1 MIKKNQKSN
10 NPIKCSLKVLIMVV
24 ATKVNDVVVF
34 ALNESAKDVYMILR
48 FKKLKVTDIERKTK
62 YSPRTIR
69 QAIRKLLDLHLI
81 TQIPDLSDFR
91 SHYYAASAPA

>member
-1 MIKKNQKSN
+1 M
-10 NPIKCSLKVLIMVV
+10 MV
-24 ATKVNDVVVF
+24 ATKVDDVVVF

-69 QAIRKLLDLHLI
+69 QAIRKLLDLRLI
-81 TQIPDLSDFR
+81 TQIPDMSDFR
-91 SHYYAASAPA
+91 SHYYVSAAASA